1 MINMKEI
8 KVVAAVI
15 HNPSKTEV
23 FATRRG
29 YGEFECLWEFPG
41 GKIELNETPQQ
52 ALIREIKE
60 ELAVD
65 ILVNEFITT
74 VIHDYPTFRLIMD
87 CFWCEIVNGNITLIE
102 ASSAKWL
109 AKNELDTVNWL
120 EADRKLLPLIY
131 KGLKEET

>member
-1 MINMKEI
+1 MKEI
-8 KVVAAVI
+8 RVVAAII
-15 HNPSKTEV
+15 HNPSKTKV
-23 FATRRG
+23 FATKRG
-29 YGEFECLWEFPG
+29 YGEFEGLWEFPG

-65 ILVNEFITT
+65 ISVSEFVATI
-74 VIHDYPTFRLIMD
+74 IHDYPTFRLVMD
-87 CFWCEIVNGNITLIE
+87 CFWCEIVNGDITLIE

-109 AKNELDTVNWL
+109 SKNELDTVNWL